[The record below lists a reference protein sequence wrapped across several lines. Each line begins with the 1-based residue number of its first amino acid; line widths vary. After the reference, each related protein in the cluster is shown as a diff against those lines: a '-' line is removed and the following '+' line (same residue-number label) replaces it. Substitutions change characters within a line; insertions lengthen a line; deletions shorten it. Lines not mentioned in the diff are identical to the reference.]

1 MTYLL
6 QHRIAEFIQLNGN
19 STLPWLLAGLAPWRG
34 AKHDDPPKR
43 EPKFL
48 SSLITKHELMYGEDI
63 RNVVEDIFEM
73 GKMSKLYVVASENA
87 AEQLKRHEA
96 GKFP

>member
-1 MTYLL
+1 
-6 QHRIAEFIQLNGN
+6 
-19 STLPWLLAGLAPWRG
+19 
-34 AKHDDPPKR
+34 
-43 EPKFL
+43 
-48 SSLITKHELMYGEDI
+48 MYGEDI